1 MNDHRYFKQT
11 FYIIIGLVLLL
22 TAYAIFI
29 NEAGSRHMTKL
40 FEATHLSVDCYH
52 VKKREICAAYEV
64 SNIEVQAQWKIDLR
78 AEIDGTV
85 AEVPVVIGQSVKAGD
100 VLMKLTRRET
110 PSEQADAQAAV
121 SEAEAAL
128 TNASQELERKTY
140 LIGLGAVSQQEYDTA
155 MANHKAALAKMASAL
170 AKATIA
176 DDRAAK
182 QIITA
187 PQDGVVMDI
196 YHRQGYVV
204 QANMPL
210 LLLANTDKLFGRSSF
225 PDELSHT
232 FATGNNDYYM
242 EIKPYMVAFKAYP
255 HNISYSENNIIQGSK
270 KVHVHTRSDAD
281 PLRFKLKL
289 HNIMPAFSKK
299 ASYREL
305 HWEVQNQNGLLE
317 PTTYRNVIIGSN
329 TPVTTLVLPV
339 SAIRNINSDGEE
351 SVFVVDENNV
361 IHSRSVSLGIRNEYY
376 AEIVSGLDEGELVAS
391 IGVNSLSDKMTIQPI
406 VKDEENER

>member
-1 MNDHRYFKQT
+1 M
-11 FYIIIGLVLLL
+11 
-22 TAYAIFI
+22 I
-29 NEAGSRHMTKL
+29 N
-40 FEATHLSVDCYH
+40 
-52 VKKREICAAYEV
+52 
-64 SNIEVQAQWKIDLR
+64 
-78 AEIDGTV
+78 
-85 AEVPVVIGQSVKAGD
+85 
-100 VLMKLTRRET
+100 
-110 PSEQADAQAAV
+110 
-121 SEAEAAL
+121 
-128 TNASQELERKTY
+128 
-140 LIGLGAVSQQEYDTA
+140 
-155 MANHKAALAKMASAL
+155 
-170 AKATIA
+170 
-176 DDRAAK
+176 
-182 QIITA
+182 IITA
-187 PQDGVVMDI
+187 AAKIAFQREVCCLNSKLHSTNVSINALRITDG
-196 YHRQGYVV
+196 
-204 QANMPL
+204 
-210 LLLANTDKLFGRSSF
+210 
-225 PDELSHT
+225 LSPV
-232 FATGNNDYYM
+232 
-242 EIKPYMVAFKAYP
+242 IKAYP

-289 HNIMPAFSKK
+289 HNILPAFSKN

-361 IHSRSVSLGIRNEYY
+361 IHSRSVSLGIRNEDY